1 MVTRYGKAFSDES
14 RYGAAMARGREEHE
28 RTAGTGA
35 VRGRLKAF
43 ARDPRRLALVGLGVV
58 VAYSA
63 FSYESDLNVERP
75 AVLQA
80 ENVAQEQ
87 AGPTVARGP
96 ARRVVWVLVDGLRL
110 DASRTMP
117 ILNRLRAEG
126 EDVSARSEFPTFSGP
141 NFVAQASGIEPA
153 ASGVLSNAYPGEV
166 PLDSVFRRAKLAG
179 LRTAIRATDGDS
191 GVEKPYG
198 SWIDDIAVGEP
209 EDELPAADLV
219 FLHFGFV
226 DWAAHGSGSQSDEY
240 RADVA
245 RADAAIG
252 RIARSL
258 DPTRDALVVT
268 SDHGNLDQGG
278 HGGTEHEVRMIPIV
292 VWGAGAVRRAQ
303 AGRGRDVG
311 PTIAGL
317 LGVGPLTHA
326 TGRSLIHGDAAAAR
340 QRRVAHAVVHRS
352 GASHVDYVPLAIP
365 VAVATL
371 LLIRGGRRPRL
382 RRVLRALPYALAFT
396 LLVAASGT
404 TSFSVSNDSA
414 LFSLRLTA
422 LCAAAAL
429 AQLFLGGRASLGSAA
444 LVASLAVLG
453 MAMVAARQ
461 PLAPIDGTLRFL
473 PIPAITGLAFVCLV
487 SAALGRRDEDRAAHP
502 IRDSRS
508 TIDATKSVEIED
520 RRTARSGAWAGA
532 AATDIGATSST

>member
-1 MVTRYGKAFSDES
+1 MTE
-14 RYGAAMARGREEHE
+14 
-28 RTAGTGA
+28 
-35 VRGRLKAF
+35 F
-43 ARDPRRLALVGLGVV
+43 ARDPRRLALFGLGVV
-58 VAYSA
+58 MAYSA
-63 FSYESDLNVERP
+63 FSYESDLNVVRP

-80 ENVAQEQ
+80 GNTVAED
-87 AGPTVARGP
+87 AGPPAARGP

-110 DASRTMP
+110 DASRAMP
-117 ILNRLRAEG
+117 NLNRLRAEG

-153 ASGVLSNAYPGEV
+153 ASGVLSNGYPGEV
-166 PLDSVFRRAKLAG
+166 ALDSVFRRAKLAG
-179 LRTAIRATDGDS
+179 LRTAMRATDGDS

-198 SWIDDIAVGEP
+198 SWVDETTVGEP
-209 EDELPAADLV
+209 EDDLPAADLV

-258 DPTRDALVVT
+258 DPARDALVVT

-278 HGGTEHEVRMIPIV
+278 HGGTEREVRMIPIV
-292 VWGAGAVRRAQ
+292 VWGAGAVRRTQ

-317 LGVGPLTHA
+317 LGIGPLTHA

-340 QRRVAHAVVHRS
+340 QRQVARAVAHRS
-352 GASHVDYVPLAIP
+352 GVPRVDYVPLAIP

-371 LLIRGGRRPRL
+371 LLIRGSRRPRF
-382 RRVLRALPYALAFT
+382 RRVLRAMPYALAFAV
-396 LLVAASGT
+396 LIAASGT

-414 LFSLRLTA
+414 SFGLRLTT
-422 LCAAAAL
+422 LCAVAAL
-429 AQLFLGGRASLGSAA
+429 AQLVFGGRTSLGSAS

-453 MAMVAARQ
+453 TAMVAARQ

-473 PIPAITGLAFVCLV
+473 PIPAITGLAFVCLT
-487 SAALGRRDEDRAAHP
+487 SAVLGRRDHVRAAHP
-502 IRDSRS
+502 MRDSRS
-508 TIDATKSVEIED
+508 PIDAPKPIEIED
-520 RRTARSGAWAGA
+520 RRTARDGAWAGA
-532 AATDIGATSST
+532 AANDMGATSST